1 MDKRIQIHM
10 MRYYTSPLPN
20 LRFSFPSP
28 FGEGTVSAANRGEV
42 CVKGTLPMA
51 TDYVDLFSFIS
62 KRMAT
67 VARPTFT

>member
-10 MRYYTSPLPN
+10 MRRHTSPLPN

-28 FGEGTVSAANRGEV
+28 NGEGTVSAANRGEV

-51 TDYVDLFSFIS
+51 TDDADLFSFIHKQS
-62 KRMAT
+62 ASQLI
-67 VARPTFT
+67 